1 LTDKHKTL
9 ELTAHIVAAYLDT
22 NQLSAAEI
30 PALIQ
35 SVDRALNT
43 LNQAPGE
50 DAPAA
55 DRLTPAKI
63 RKSITADA
71 LISFIDGK
79 PYKLL
84 KRHLSANGLTPQAYR
99 EQFGLPADYP
109 MTAPNY
115 AEARSRLAKAAGLG
129 SKRPPA
135 KAKATRVRKSKP

>member
-1 LTDKHKTL
+1 LADTSKTL

-22 NQLSAAEI
+22 NKISAAEI
-30 PALIQ
+30 PAFIQ
-35 SVDRALNT
+35 NVDRALNA
-43 LNQAPGE
+43 LSQP
-50 DAPAA
+50 PAEEA
-55 DRLTPAKI
+55 LPTDRLTPGKI
-63 RKSITADA
+63 RKSITAEA

-84 KRHLSANGLTPQAYR
+84 KRHLAANGLTPQAYR

-129 SKRPPA
+129 SKRPPV
-135 KAKATRVRKSKP
+135 KATRGRKPKA